1 VTKIN
6 PVKSPMDENY
16 DGYYDDR
23 LPDDAELMKE
33 NESMDPEVMKQV
45 VLIAGGAFLFVSLMV
60 ALLTLRI

>member
-1 VTKIN
+1 
-6 PVKSPMDENY
+6 MDENY